1 MRTIEDVLGSLTPAM
16 RAVLDTQ
23 TRLSAELARPGTDL
37 ATLRANYTAEHR
49 YWSEGGPAMVRTVD
63 RRVAGV
69 AVREHH
75 PVPGASDRIVYL
87 HGGGFVLGD
96 LDSHDRIMR
105 ELAHRSGAVV
115 VGVDYTLS
123 PEAKFPRAIQEAAEV
138 VRVIAAECGVPVG
151 LAGDSGGATL
161 ALATALYLRDGTD
174 GTPCPALGPLL
185 LWYGMYGLRDSVSR
199 RLLGGP
205 WDGLTPE
212 DLAAYQAWYTAD
224 PADLDSP
231 YLDLLSA
238 DLSGLPPVY
247 LAATDLDPLLD
258 DSTALARLLALHGVE
273 HRYEVFT
280 GVLHAFLHCSR
291 DLPEARTALDQGA
304 TFHIDHRKAH

>member
-1 MRTIEDVLGSLTPAM
+1 MRTIVDVLGSITPGM

-23 TRLSAELARPGTDL
+23 ARLTAELARPGTDL
-37 ATLRANYTAEHR
+37 ATLRANYSAEHR
-49 YWSEGGPAMVRTVD
+49 YWNEGGPTMARTVD
-63 RRVAGV
+63 RRIDGV

-75 PVPGASDRIVYL
+75 PVPEARDRIVYL

-105 ELAHRSGAVV
+105 VLADRTGAVV

-123 PEAKFPRAIQEAAEV
+123 PEAKFPRAIEQAAAV
-138 VRVIAAECGVPVG
+138 VRVIAAESGVPVG
-151 LAGDSGGATL
+151 LAGDSGGAML
-161 ALATALYLRDGTD
+161 SLATAVYLRDHD
-174 GTPCPALGPLL
+174 GDDGPELGPLL
-185 LWYGMYGLRDSVSR
+185 LWYGMYGLRDSASR

-205 WDGLTPE
+205 WDGLAPD
-212 DLAAYQAWYTAD
+212 DLTAYLDWYTTG

-238 DLSGLPPVY
+238 DLSGLPPMYV
-247 LAATDLDPLLD
+247 AATDLDPLID
-258 DSTALARLLALHGVE
+258 DSAALVRLLALHGVP
-273 HRYEVFT
+273 HRYQVFT

-291 DLPEARTALDQGA
+291 DLPEAQTALDQGA
-304 TFHIDHRKAH
+304 GFYTDHRKAH